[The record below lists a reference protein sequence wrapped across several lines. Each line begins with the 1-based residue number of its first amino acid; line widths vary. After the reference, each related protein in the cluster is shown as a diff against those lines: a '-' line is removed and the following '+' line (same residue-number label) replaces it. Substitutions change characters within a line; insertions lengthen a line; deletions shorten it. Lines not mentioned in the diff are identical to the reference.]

1 MFRKNKI
8 STIVGLMIVAIL
20 LMGCSTSIQSSVSEP
35 EVIPVVTKDKET
47 NVDDKNQA
55 IDKNENLKSESK
67 EGILKLHFI
76 DVGQGNSTFIV
87 APGGETML
95 YDAGG
100 DDTSSGRIVAD
111 YIKSIG
117 YDYIDVAIFSHPHSD
132 HINGAATVF
141 EELKVKS
148 VYYPKVTHTTRTFE
162 NFMEAVKK
170 AGLKFK
176 TAKAGVEVPFGKV
189 SATLVAPLS
198 DKYDNLNDYSS
209 TIKLVWGNTSVL
221 LTGDVEETSENEMIN
236 STQDLDIDLLLV
248 PHHGSNS
255 STTDEFL
262 DKTTPTYAI
271 ISAGEEN
278 SYGHPHKEVID
289 RLNQRNIKVYNTT
302 ELETIVA
309 ALDGQKVYINGEVDE
324 NTTYSENANNEL
336 NNDTYSKNS
345 NTKEENI
352 EKLDIK
358 VSIDETKPKQNSDIT
373 VMVNVTSNGNPVEGA
388 NISVLNH
395 YKSTKTSYNGITD
408 ENGIAEISYG
418 IGRASVDFEVKVE
431 VLAIKGNIESKAET
445 AFAPQ

>member
-1 MFRKNKI
+1 MFRKNNI
-8 STIVGLMIVAIL
+8 SIVVGLMIITIL
-20 LMGCSTSIQSSVSEP
+20 LMGCSTSTQSSVSET
-35 EVIPVVTKDKET
+35 EVTKDKET
-47 NVDDKNQA
+47 NVDDNNQV
-55 IDKNENLKSESK
+55 IDKNESLQIESK

-87 APGGETML
+87 APDGQTML

-100 DDTSSGRIVAD
+100 DDTSSGRIVVD

-117 YDYIDVAIFSHPHSD
+117 YDYIDVAIFSHPHAD
-132 HINGAATVF
+132 HINGATTVF

-162 NFMEAVKK
+162 NFVEAVKK

-176 TAKAGVEVPFGKV
+176 TAKAGVEIPFGEV

-198 DKYDNLNDYSS
+198 DKYDNLNDYST

-262 DKTTPTYAI
+262 DKTTPKYAI
-271 ISAGEEN
+271 ISAGKDN
-278 SYGHPHKEVID
+278 SYGHPHKEVMD
-289 RLNQRNIKVYNTT
+289 RLNERNIKVYNTT

-309 ALDGQKVYINGEVDE
+309 ALDGQKVYINGEVE
-324 NTTYSENANNEL
+324 ENANNEL
-336 NNDTYSKNS
+336 NNDTYAKNS

-352 EKLDIK
+352 EKLDIE

-373 VMVNVTSNGNPVEGA
+373 ITVNVTSNGNPVKGA

-395 YKSTKTSYNGITD
+395 YKSTKTSYDGITD

-431 VLAIKGNIESKAET
+431 VLATKENIEAKAET
-445 AFAPQ
+445 AFVPQ